1 MNIYLKKAIFQVFG
15 EKRILISL
23 LVSTIIATG
32 TLFELGLPK
41 TSKANS
47 ILLPPVDFSLATIQE
62 NSVFAIS
69 NPIKTAKSARKLNMV
84 ITAYSSTPEQT
95 DSTPFITAS
104 GSVVQDGIVANN
116 LLPFGTKVRIPALY
130 GNKVFVVEDRMH
142 WKKGNYHLDIWL
154 SDYQEAKSFGSTIT
168 EVEILEN

>member
-1 MNIYLKKAIFQVFG
+1 MNIYLKKTIFQVFG
-15 EKRILISL
+15 EKRMLISL
-23 LVSTIIATG
+23 LVSAIIATG
-32 TLFELGLPK
+32 TFFELWLPI
-41 TSKANS
+41 TSKADS
-47 ILLPPVDFSLATIQE
+47 ILLPPADFGLATIQE

-69 NPIKTAKSARKLNMV
+69 NPIKTAKSARKLKMV

-104 GSVVQDGIVANN
+104 GSVVRDGIVANN

-142 WKKGNYHLDIWL
+142 WKKGSYHLDIWFL
-154 SDYQEAKSFGSTIT
+154 DTEEAKNFGAEIV
-168 EVEILEN
+168 EVEILES